1 MSDWKKN
8 REAKVKQQ
16 NMLVYT
22 VVLEKQIHVV
32 FKIKLEIKNA
42 KNQWSQELVFW
53 YNKYIDPIL
62 VKLNTTEKYDP
73 I

>member
-1 MSDWKKN
+1 
-8 REAKVKQQ
+8 
-16 NMLVYT
+16 MLVYT